1 MRKTVR
7 VATLLGHAHVEMAL
21 SCLGS
26 LLRYSA
32 DRLLLRVHE
41 DGSLTA
47 EDRARLV
54 AGLGE
59 LDFVTRPEADE
70 RVAGLL
76 AHRPA
81 LRRFRQANPLAL
93 KLIDIPAFAGD
104 DLAYCDSDILFLRP
118 FAVFRFPNPDTGAV
132 FMSDRQN
139 AYSLRS
145 WHLLAHPRLALPCR
159 VNSGILLFRARFYD
173 PDLLEWYFARPEFAF
188 APVWSEQTAWA
199 LLGARA
205 GCRLWDPRL
214 VRLPGPEGGEGMDAV
229 ALHFVSP
236 LRGLMPGYLKS
247 AVDRTG
253 EPPVT
258 VGTIPVRRCR
268 PWDLAWTEAR
278 RRWARFSQEGNLSP
292 KLGISPSSWGTVPH
306 SGGPLS
312 LVGGPPPTLGDP
324 SPTLGDPSPSLGDPS
339 PSLGDPS
346 PSLGDPSP
354 SLGDPSPSLGDPSP
368 SLGDPSPSLGD
379 RPPRGGTPLP
389 R

>member
-21 SCLGS
+21 VCLGS
-26 LLRYSA
+26 LRRYSA
-32 DRLLLRVHE
+32 DPVHLRVHE

-59 LDFVTRPEADE
+59 LDFVTRPAADE
-70 RVAGLL
+70 RVADLL

-93 KLIDIPAFAGD
+93 KLIDIPAFADED
-104 DLAYCDSDILFLRP
+104 DLAYCDSDVLFLRP
-118 FAVFRFPNPDTGAV
+118 FADLFRFPNPETGAV

-159 VNSGILLFRARFYD
+159 VNSGILLFRVRFYD

-214 VRLPGPEGGEGMDAV
+214 VRLPGQEGGEGMDAV

-236 LRGLMPGYLKS
+236 LRGLMPGTLKS

-253 EPPVT
+253 EPPVA
-258 VGTIPVRRCR
+258 VGTVPARRCR
-268 PWDLAWTEAR
+268 PWDLAWTEAHR
-278 RRWARFSQEGNLSP
+278 RLARLSQGE
-292 KLGISPSSWGTVPH
+292 
-306 SGGPLS
+306 S
-312 LVGGPPPTLGDP
+312 LLRKRGDP
-324 SPTLGDPSPSLGDPS
+324 SS
-339 PSLGDPS
+339 
-346 PSLGDPSP
+346 
-354 SLGDPSPSLGDPSP
+354 
-368 SLGDPSPSLGD
+368 
-379 RPPRGGTPLP
+379 
-389 R
+389 